1 MTLFLGAFF
10 ISQVSLTTLKD
21 EFCRE
26 VSFAI
31 FLRSQEFHYKVGNVP
46 KDSLGPELKVNT
58 GKELCAAFIQRY
70 LPIRYCSIWTNT
82 YNELP
87 SSLSGGMLTMWI
99 TLLKGGQTRRQ
110 KTGRVHFL
118 RNVFSEGFTSS
129 RYWTKKSFRAIRTR
143 ARVLLGNVQILGA
156 ICQYLFRTGSLRVQ
170 KMPELLKNKSMLL
183 DGQVIAQFCLWYII
197 SNMTRKG
204 QLISS

>member
-1 MTLFLGAFF
+1 MNLIRWAMCQKTALALNWRSTPEKSCVQLSFRGACLF
-10 ISQVSLTTLKD
+10 
-21 EFCRE
+21 
-26 VSFAI
+26 
-31 FLRSQEFHYKVGNVP
+31 
-46 KDSLGPELKVNT
+46 
-58 GKELCAAFIQRY
+58 
-70 LPIRYCSIWTNT
+70 RYCSTWTDT

-99 TLLKGGQTRRQ
+99 TLWKGRQTRRR

-118 RNVFSEGFTSS
+118 RNAFSVGSTSS

-170 KMPELLKNKSMLL
+170 KMPELLKNKSLLL

-197 SNMTRKG
+197 SNMTRKKG
-204 QLISS
+204 SW

>member
-1 MTLFLGAFF
+1 MYLKRWAMCQKTALALNWRSTPEKSCVQLSFRGACLF
-10 ISQVSLTTLKD
+10 
-21 EFCRE
+21 
-26 VSFAI
+26 
-31 FLRSQEFHYKVGNVP
+31 
-46 KDSLGPELKVNT
+46 
-58 GKELCAAFIQRY
+58 
-70 LPIRYCSIWTNT
+70 RYCSTWTNT

-99 TLLKGGQTRRQ
+99 TLWKGRQTRRQ

-156 ICQYLFRTGSLRVQ
+156 ICQYLFRTGSLRMQ

-183 DGQVIAQFCLWYII
+183 DGQVIAQFYLWYII
-197 SNMTRKG
+197 CQKRAVDK
-204 QLISS
+204 